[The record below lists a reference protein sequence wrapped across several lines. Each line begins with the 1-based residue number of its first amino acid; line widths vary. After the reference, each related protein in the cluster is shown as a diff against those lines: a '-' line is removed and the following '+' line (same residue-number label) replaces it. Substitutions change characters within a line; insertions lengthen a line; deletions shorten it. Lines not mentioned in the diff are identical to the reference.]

1 MDMAKVIQ
9 FYVPGSFHSKVK
21 WVASRQRGK
30 VIQFLR
36 EVRKSA

>member
-1 MDMAKVIQ
+1 MAKVIQ
-9 FYVPGSFHSKVK
+9 FYVPASFHWKVK
-21 WVASRQRGK
+21 WVAWHQRGK